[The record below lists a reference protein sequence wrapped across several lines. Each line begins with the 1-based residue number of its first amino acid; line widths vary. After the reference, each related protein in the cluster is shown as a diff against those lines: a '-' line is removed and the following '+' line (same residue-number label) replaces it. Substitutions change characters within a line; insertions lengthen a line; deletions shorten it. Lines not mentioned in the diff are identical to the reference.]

1 LAQAKF
7 VIGKMLQDQPLHGL
21 TVCYFGHYD
30 PDYPRHRVLK
40 KALRCAG
47 AEIVE
52 VNDHSLGLV
61 RYIKLFTKSLRCH
74 FDLMIVAFPSHT
86 DMPVA
91 RLACSLKRAPLI
103 FDALISLY
111 ESEVLDRQSVHPKS
125 LAAKKIYWID
135 KMACQLADITLLDCQ
150 ASIRCFV
157 GAFRLQEA
165 KFRRLWVGADDDIL
179 KPSLYDLEKPS
190 FTVFFTG
197 SFIPLQGIEYIIH
210 AAKILEQRGEDVQ
223 FVIVGAGQTLSGIAD
238 LVSDLGVRSV
248 QFEGRVR
255 FEELSMLMSQAHLC
269 LGIFGT
275 SAKAQHGIPNK
286 VFFALATKRPVLTGD
301 TPAMR
306 EIFAHGENIWLC
318 PMGDAAALADA
329 ITELKQRPDLRA
341 KIAQKGY
348 ELFLREFSINAI
360 KTDIVAIVQELYGR
374 QTADV
379 LPPVIQ
385 N

>member
-1 LAQAKF
+1 
-7 VIGKMLQDQPLHGL
+7 MLQDQLLHGL
-21 TVCYFGHYD
+21 TICYFGHYD
-30 PDYPRHRVLK
+30 TDYPRHRVLK
-40 KALRCAG
+40 KALRRAG
-47 AEIVE
+47 AEIAE

-61 RYIKLFTKSLRCH
+61 RYLKLFTKSLRCH
-74 FDLMIVAFPSHT
+74 FDLMIVAFPGHT

-91 RLACSLKRAPLI
+91 RLVCSLKRAPLI

-111 ESEVLDRQSVHPKS
+111 ESEVLDRQNVRPET
-125 LAAKKIYWID
+125 LAAKKMYWID
-135 KMACQLADITLLDCQ
+135 KIACQLADITLLDCQ
-150 ASIRCFV
+150 ASISNFV
-157 GAFRLQEA
+157 EVFRLREK

-179 KPSLYDLEKPS
+179 NPSFYDLEKSS

-197 SFIPLQGIEYIIH
+197 SFIPLLGI
-210 AAKILEQRGEDVQ
+210 AAKILVQRGEDVQ
-223 FVIVGAGQTLSGIAD
+223 FLIVGAGQTFSGIAD
-238 LVSDLGVRSV
+238 LVSDLGVCSV
-248 QFEGRVR
+248 QFAGRAP

-275 SAKAQHGIPNK
+275 SVKAQHGIPNK
-286 VFFALATKRPVLTGD
+286 VFFALATKRPVVTGD

-318 PMGDAAALADA
+318 PVGHAAALADA

-348 ELFLREFSINAI
+348 ELFLREFSIDAI

-374 QTADV
+374 QTTDIC
-379 LPPVIQ
+379 LR
-385 N
+385 